1 MSTLKVTNI
10 TARTA
15 GAPVIFASPI
25 TTNGSITTSAAGVIG
40 TTLAVT
46 GATTLS
52 STLLVSGTATVN
64 SNLVV
69 ATKITVNGITVGPGA
84 GGQATTTA
92 VGYQALNVNTGA
104 SSTAVGSS
112 ALAANTSGQ
121 HNTCI
126 GSMSGATITTGKG
139 NVGIGSNTLNGLLTG
154 GGNVQ
159 IGGYTAASVWS
170 PAFDIPQ
177 LSTATPNYISI
188 GSTSTSQA
196 YIQVPW
202 TTASDQRDKINFQS
216 VPHGLSFVNQLN
228 PLQYQFKES
237 RETEIATGR
246 VRYGFKAQE
255 ILALEGQEPVIIDNT
270 DENKL
275 RYNSDSMI
283 PILVKAIQELKQ
295 IVDQQA
301 AQISTLGAA

>member
-10 TARTA
+10 TSRTA

-25 TTNGSITTSAAGVIG
+25 TTSGSITTSAAGVIG

-52 STLLVSGTATVN
+52 STLLVSGTATLN

-69 ATKITVNGITVGPGA
+69 ATNATVNGITFGPGA

-92 VGYQALNVNTGA
+92 VGYQALKVNTGA

-139 NVGIGSNTLNGLLTG
+139 NVGIGSNTLNGLITG

-159 IGGYTAASVWS
+159 IGGYTHAAVWS
-170 PAFDIPQ
+170 PAFDIAQ
-177 LSTATPNYISI
+177 QTSQINSISI
-188 GSTSTSQA
+188 GNTSTFQA
-196 YIQVPW
+196 YVQVPW
-202 TTASDQRDKINFQS
+202 TTGSDQRDKMNFQS

-237 RETEIATGR
+237 RETEVATGR

-255 ILALEGQEPVIIDNT
+255 ILAIEGQEPVIIDNT
-270 DENKL
+270 DENRL

>member
-10 TARTA
+10 TSRTA

-159 IGGYTAASVWS
+159 IGGYTAAAVWS
-170 PAFDIPQ
+170 PAYDLANPTNTNNF
-177 LSTATPNYISI
+177 ISI
-188 GSTSTSQA
+188 GSTSTNQA
-196 YIQVPW
+196 YVQVPW
-202 TTASDQRDKINFQS
+202 TTGSDQRDKMNFQS

-255 ILALEGQEPVIIDNT
+255 ILAIEGQEPVIIDNT